1 MKNDIERNLYIKKLY
16 ENIGKIIMDKLF
28 DKYCGYINY
37 NILNTFR
44 YKNTDKPIYIYDPVY
59 AFFDTLSRKI
69 TKENITDNKT
79 VIYQIISPYHKKD
92 VICGLLVINNN
103 VVVINLLN
111 LYTCKCADLYSAAF
125 SEHDIK
131 YLSFADNIF
140 RNTNKKQQE

>member
-44 YKNTDKPIYIYDPVY
+44 YKNTDTPIDIYDPVY
-59 AFFDTLSRKI
+59 AFFFFFCRKI
-69 TKENITDNKT
+69 IKENMYDNKT
-79 VIYQIISPYHKKD
+79 VIYQIMSPYHKKEA
-92 VICGLLVINNN
+92 IYGLLITNSNF
-103 VVVINLLN
+103 IALN
-111 LYTCKCADLYSAAF
+111 LISYHSCKGTSLYTLALSQ
-125 SEHDIK
+125 SDIK